1 MHQRQKLIQIGRR
14 DHPLNDVRSD
24 LALVL
29 HSLPATDVADV
40 ALEMFGRLVIV
51 SD

>member
-1 MHQRQKLIQIGRR
+1 MHQHQKLIEIGRR
-14 DHPLNDVRSD
+14 DHTLNNVCDD

-29 HSLPATDVADV
+29 HSLPATDVADA
-40 ALEMFGRLVIV
+40 ALEMFRRFVIV